1 MEDSFRPITEVVA
14 AHRRRAWSALIF
26 AIASIGWFASVQD
39 SVAAESPASERIVRP
54 LDTQWRFHRGDLPRA
69 EEPDFDDQAWRQLD
83 VPHDWSIEGK
93 FDPENATGPGGGFL
107 PSGVGWYRKEFTLRN
122 GSPPRVIV
130 EFDGVMA
137 NSEVWI
143 NGQRVGERPYGY
155 VSFQCD
161 LTDHVHFGE
170 DTPNV
175 LAVRVD
181 NSPQPASRWYTGA
194 GVYRH
199 VRLVQTNPL
208 HVAPAGV
215 FVTTPEVSPEQAT
228 VHVQTEIEN
237 AADAAQTFQLVTQV
251 LDPNGKVITT
261 AESSHELPAKAR
273 QDFNAQ
279 LVLTQPRLWSLQ
291 KPLLYRA
298 VTRIMQSD
306 RTVDGVDTAFGIRQ
320 VEFKSDSGF
329 WLNGEN
335 LKLKG
340 VCLHHDGGALGAAVP
355 LAVWERRLKTLQSL
369 GVNAVRTSH
378 NPPAPEFLALCDR
391 LGILVML
398 ELFDCWTKGKNS
410 FDYHL
415 HFNKW
420 AAIDARDTI
429 RRDRNHPSI
438 ILYSVGNEIRDT
450 RDANLAKRILAEL
463 VDVCHRTD
471 ATRPVTQGLFRPNTS
486 HDYDNGLADLLDVIG
501 TNYRDQELLAARRK
515 MPTRKIVGTEQ
526 RHDRETWLACRDHAE
541 HAGQFLWCGVD
552 YLGESPGWP
561 TTTFNAGLLD
571 RTGHP
576 YPRALERQ
584 SWWSDE
590 PMAAIFRRIAP
601 DDPMPVDPGYETVEW
616 KRRQSLMPDWTPHD
630 PDPHRERVEVFS
642 NCDEVELTLN
652 GISLGAKPL
661 PPDARPF
668 RWDVEFEPGVLTATG
683 RNRGE
688 VVATAELRTAGKP
701 ARVVLR
707 TDVTQLGSS
716 WDDIAYVEAE
726 IVDEN
731 GTRVP
736 RATNLVEFRI
746 SGPAEIIAVD
756 NGSITSHEP
765 FTATQRH
772 AHDGRCIAILRAT
785 GEMGPIQITAES
797 DGLAAGKLK
806 IEK

>member
-228 VHVQTEIEN
+228 VYVQTEIEN

-335 LKLKG
+335 LKL
-340 VCLHHDGGALGAAVP
+340 
-355 LAVWERRLKTLQSL
+355 
-369 GVNAVRTSH
+369 
-378 NPPAPEFLALCDR
+378 
-391 LGILVML
+391 
-398 ELFDCWTKGKNS
+398 
-410 FDYHL
+410 
-415 HFNKW
+415 
-420 AAIDARDTI
+420 
-429 RRDRNHPSI
+429 
-438 ILYSVGNEIRDT
+438 
-450 RDANLAKRILAEL
+450 
-463 VDVCHRTD
+463 
-471 ATRPVTQGLFRPNTS
+471 
-486 HDYDNGLADLLDVIG
+486 
-501 TNYRDQELLAARRK
+501 
-515 MPTRKIVGTEQ
+515 
-526 RHDRETWLACRDHAE
+526 
-541 HAGQFLWCGVD
+541 
-552 YLGESPGWP
+552 
-561 TTTFNAGLLD
+561 
-571 RTGHP
+571 
-576 YPRALERQ
+576 
-584 SWWSDE
+584 
-590 PMAAIFRRIAP
+590 
-601 DDPMPVDPGYETVEW
+601 
-616 KRRQSLMPDWTPHD
+616 
-630 PDPHRERVEVFS
+630 
-642 NCDEVELTLN
+642 
-652 GISLGAKPL
+652 
-661 PPDARPF
+661 
-668 RWDVEFEPGVLTATG
+668 
-683 RNRGE
+683 
-688 VVATAELRTAGKP
+688 
-701 ARVVLR
+701 
-707 TDVTQLGSS
+707 
-716 WDDIAYVEAE
+716 
-726 IVDEN
+726 
-731 GTRVP
+731 
-736 RATNLVEFRI
+736 
-746 SGPAEIIAVD
+746 
-756 NGSITSHEP
+756 
-765 FTATQRH
+765 
-772 AHDGRCIAILRAT
+772 
-785 GEMGPIQITAES
+785 
-797 DGLAAGKLK
+797 
-806 IEK
+806 